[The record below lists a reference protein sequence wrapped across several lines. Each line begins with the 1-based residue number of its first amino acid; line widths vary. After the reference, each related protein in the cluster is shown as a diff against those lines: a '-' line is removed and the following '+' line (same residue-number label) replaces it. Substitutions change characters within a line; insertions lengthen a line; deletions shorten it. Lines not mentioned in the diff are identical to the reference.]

1 MEGFTYNFI
10 RETKFFLLFHY
21 VKSVQIRSFF
31 LSVFSCIRTECRDLR
46 GKSTYSIRIQE
57 NKDQKTLRIWTL
69 LRSDYFSYIP
79 GMPLLEIEVGQ
90 QSLTNLTELE
100 HGKQAVCGPK
110 LTLNKSTACI
120 NAMDTTHW
128 KIERN
133 ICKE

>member
-1 MEGFTYNFI
+1 MSKYG
-10 RETKFFLLFHY
+10 
-21 VKSVQIRSFF
+21 
-31 LSVFSCIRTECRDLR
+31 VFSCPYFPVFGLNTEIYGVNLRIPSEYGKIRTRKHSVF
-46 GKSTYSIRIQE
+46 GH
-57 NKDQKTLRIWTL
+57 

-128 KIERN
+128 KIE
-133 ICKE
+133 